1 MPYIFSIFLSPL
13 AIWKT
18 LENWTGWTAGLFSNE
33 TEACEFNITAAANH
47 SLAYEESA
55 QCILQVRQE
64 DIDLCP
70 HLFQLTMFYEKTKF
84 VLLFAILFDK

>member
-1 MPYIFSIFLSPL
+1 MAIIISIFFSPL

-55 QCILQVRQE
+55 QCILQVRRAE
-64 DIDLCP
+64 ICA
-70 HLFQLTMFYEKTKF
+70 HTCFN
-84 VLLFAILFDK
+84 